1 MPIRFFEPVGSGRT
15 SDAWRAEVKS
25 VDSPVIVQMI
35 SGRYV
40 ASVIRESLFYEVV
53 IPLFGLAEFVPQYYG
68 TYASCQGGWYAVVL
82 EDVGV
87 PVGLDDFF
95 PEDDPT
101 LKKKVRCG

>member
-1 MPIRFFEPVGSGRT
+1 M
-15 SDAWRAEVKS
+15 
-25 VDSPVIVQMI
+25 
-35 SGRYV
+35 

-68 TYASCQGGWYAVVL
+68 TYASCQGGWYAIVL

-87 PVGLDDFF
+87 PAGLDDFF

-101 LKKKVRCG
+101 LKKKFGADDHASLTRFRFDMFIQAVQADI